1 MDNDKL
7 IDVLYSITASLERLN
22 LEIAR
27 INEKI
32 ELNYSERNLTNEIEN
47 INKVIKELSK

>member
-7 IDVLYSITASLERLN
+7 IDILYSITASLERLN

-32 ELNYSERNLTNEIEN
+32 ELNYNERNLSDEIEN
-47 INKVIKELSK
+47 INKIIKEITE

>member
-32 ELNYSERNLTNEIEN
+32 ELNYSERSLSAEIEN
-47 INKVIKELSK
+47 INKSIKEITE